1 MLTLFFT
8 AMALATVFNAA
19 PGPVFAETVRQS
31 LRGGWRAAL
40 AVQLGSLSGDAL
52 WALLGLAGVGLVA
65 RIELLRLPVA
75 LAGIAYLLWLA
86 WDAWREAAL
95 EQPAPAALPP
105 SQAALRSG
113 VLLSITNPQNVAYWA
128 ALGSA
133 MGAVGVANP
142 MPEHYVVFFAA
153 FMTASV
159 AWSFVAAGLA
169 HAMVGRASGIWA
181 RAIRRAIA
189 LAFVL
194 LACGAAHAAWQ
205 QFGAAAAG

>member
-19 PGPVFAETVRQS
+19 PGPVFAETVRQG

-40 AVQLGSLSGDAL
+40 AVQFGSLSGDAL
-52 WALLGLAGVGLVA
+52 WALLGLAGVGLVL
-65 RIELLRLPVA
+65 RIDLLRLPIA

-86 WDAWREAAL
+86 WDAWRESAL
-95 EQPAPAALPP
+95 ARPAPASLPHA
-105 SQAALRSG
+105 QAALRSG
-113 VLLSITNPQNVAYWA
+113 VMLSITNPQNVAYWA

-133 MGAVGVANP
+133 MGAVGVADP
-142 MPEHYVVFFAA
+142 TPEHYVVFFAA
-153 FMTASV
+153 FMTASF

-169 HAMVGRASGIWA
+169 HVMVGRAAGGWA
-181 RAIRRAIA
+181 RVIYRAIA

-194 LACGAAHAAWQ
+194 LALGATHAMWQ
-205 QFGAAAAG
+205 QFGAPAG